1 LAMGGGGNEGKGV
14 SRCHK
19 KIYREKLNI
28 NVSASKEKWGRDSS
42 KYAQQGREGPNEFF
56 RVIWVKK
63 KKFGQNFDPLPPPL
77 GVKILTKLVKFPG
90 FRELSTAS
98 GLV

>member
-1 LAMGGGGNEGKGV
+1 MAMGGGGNEGKGV

-63 KKFGQNFDPLPPPL
+63 KKNLHNL
-77 GVKILTKLVKFPG
+77 VKILTPRG
-90 FRELSTAS
+90 EIS
-98 GLV
+98 GVSGIVQYHDDATSQN